1 MERSEE
7 KGSAYRFEKRRV
19 EATISLVG
27 GDSVRGSFFVAA
39 ERVGDLLNQESGF
52 FPFEIQ
58 TAGGSR
64 TVLYNRANLMTA
76 ALSENEAARDPGY
89 TVARRSDVWIL
100 LADGR
105 RIRGVVRVY
114 RPEGHDRLS
123 DWARQPEKFRYVDTD
138 EGTLVV
144 NVAHIVAVTEE
155 PLA

>member
-1 MERSEE
+1 MEPGEE

-27 GDSVRGSFFVAA
+27 GDSVRGSFFVAS

-64 TVLYNRANLMTA
+64 TVLYNCANLITA
-76 ALSENEAARDPGY
+76 TLSENEAARDPGY
-89 TVARRSDVWIL
+89 AVARRSDVWML

-105 RIRGVVRVY
+105 RLRGVVRVY

-138 EGTLVV
+138 EGTLLV